1 MATPDIN
8 TMAVSE
14 SLNHLFPRLI
24 LPGLTSGITSSS
36 QVSLVLPSE
45 PRGCP
50 HANHEFIFNV
60 TKLIMV
66 DFFLNYD
73 EVAQVPGL
81 KAAIPGQPG

>member
-1 MATPDIN
+1 M
-8 TMAVSE
+8 
-14 SLNHLFPRLI
+14 I
-24 LPGLTSGITSSS
+24 LPHT
-36 QVSLVLPSE
+36 
-45 PRGCP
+45 
-50 HANHEFIFNV
+50 NHEFIFNV